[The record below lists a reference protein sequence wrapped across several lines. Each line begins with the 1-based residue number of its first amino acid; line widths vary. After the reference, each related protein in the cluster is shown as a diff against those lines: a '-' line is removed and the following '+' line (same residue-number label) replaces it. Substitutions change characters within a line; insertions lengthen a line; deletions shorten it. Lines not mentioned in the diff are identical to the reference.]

1 MPPLRALRIEE
12 TQSSMTGKLRRAG
25 GTLMLVL
32 GMPAAAAAQDPSGD
46 APPAAD
52 SRFSIQAGAG
62 FQTYYRGSSFSVAFG
77 FAPTRSLT
85 VLVAVERSHAA
96 DRIALYEDGYSAERG
111 ATEQFVS
118 GEVRYAFLPTRRVSP
133 YVVGGTGRGLSR
145 PNVSERFPDRRQRH
159 TQVLYYGGGVRMP
172 IGPRF
177 DAFVDARII
186 MAVEAR
192 SDYFAVHLPVR
203 AGAAWRF

>member
-1 MPPLRALRIEE
+1 M
-12 TQSSMTGKLRRAG
+12 
-25 GTLMLVL
+25 LMLVL
-32 GMPAAAAAQDPSGD
+32 GMPAAAAAQGG
-46 APPAAD
+46 AGGAPAATGP
-52 SRFSIQAGAG
+52 RFSIQAGAG
-62 FQTYYRGSSFSVAFG
+62 FQAYYRGSSLSVAFG
-77 FAPTRSLT
+77 FAPTRHLT
-85 VLVAVERSHAA
+85 VLVAAERSYAA
-96 DRIALYEDGYSAERG
+96 DRVALYEDGYSAERG

-118 GEVRYAFLPTRRVSP
+118 GEVRFAFLRTRRVSP
-133 YVVGGTGRGLSR
+133 FVVGGTGRGLSR
-145 PNVSERFPDRRQRH
+145 PNVSDRFPDRRQRH